1 MEIIKKKV
9 CLENFISRIPALI
22 ETVDVENVNESTSDG
37 SWGKIPRP
45 VSLLGKAMKY
55 GTLMDLYYPLL
66 SIVMNSDVIEYDA
79 GGQKW
84 RKIDYDWRDII
95 NKMYEPGE
103 RVSFVSKIPTEQLN
117 DRMKISVVTK
127 EEEYSFNDNIVNIFG
142 GTNDGL
148 NVIEEVHRL
157 IGKKVTPSDFTGMYV
172 PYFIYL
178 ADVPDIITFMEDLKA
193 KENCCDKKRYEEYG
207 GDSFLDYLMNLM
219 IPDITPGVS
228 ESVMPFSLDIPI
240 LLTSDLTNLGM
251 FRMYDVEEV
260 IENDNNTA
268 NLPHLIEGYVF
279 DENGEPL
286 IGASVFLKGTTIGT
300 VAEIDGKYTLDL
312 RNAPNNNAGVL
323 VFSYIGYKTKE
334 IEINGRNV
342 INARLAE
349 DLSEP
354 DEVVDSIPK
363 TVLTSGESKLRPL
376 RKRKRSV
383 DDYGKE
389 LPGIYTS
396 GQTRLELPYQV
407 GYVKNIQ
414 IDNGV
419 FYGDVIES
427 MVEVFE
433 PREATER
440 EYDAMYKKATIDKLG
455 KETPGYK
462 ESDGAEPIEGLVK
475 ILTMPGIITYGG
487 SGKTY
492 DQVANFALSDS
503 AQRRDNLIQ
512 TMCRLLKREYPDYYC
527 YKQEYKY
534 EYELTYNSGED
545 ENGNVILSTIT
556 LEYNS
561 PVYVIFD
568 EPKIEIT
575 YALGARL
582 RQEDNKLILDETSP
596 FKVPETQ
603 LDLWEGEGIWYF
615 ETYPLKKLCVENF
628 TINEKES
635 QYTYDMIDFSKEE
648 TTYTFEGIDFPRK
661 NYILCNDIRYKSE
674 SYHKF
679 STYNPVFRDEKMM
692 NVSSNIKENYDVVI
706 DRGSAAAFERHLQ
719 LGELKTWA
727 DLENYRNGMFLNK

>member
-1 MEIIKKKV
+1 MEIIKKKI

-45 VSLLGKAMKY
+45 VSFLGKAMKY

-66 SIVMNSDVIEYDA
+66 KIVMNSDVIEYDA

-95 NKMYEPGE
+95 NKMHEPGE
-103 RVSFVSKIPTEQLN
+103 RVSFVSKIPTEQLD

-127 EEEYSFNDNIVNIFG
+127 EEEYSFNDNIVNMFG
-142 GTNDGL
+142 GKNDGL

-178 ADVPDIITFMEDLKA
+178 ADVPDIITFMEDLKV

-207 GDSFLDYLMNLM
+207 GDGFLDYLKNLV
-219 IPDITPGVS
+219 IPDVTPGVN

-240 LLTSDLTNLGM
+240 LLTSDLINLGM

-260 IENDNNTA
+260 IENDNNA
-268 NLPHLIEGYVF
+268 AM
-279 DENGEPL
+279 D
-286 IGASVFLKGTTIGT
+286 
-300 VAEIDGKYTLDL
+300 
-312 RNAPNNNAGVL
+312 
-323 VFSYIGYKTKE
+323 YKTKE
-334 IEINGRNV
+334 NE
-342 INARLAE
+342 INARLVE

-354 DEVVDSIPK
+354 DETVDSIPK

-389 LPGIYTS
+389 LPGIYIP

-427 MVEVFE
+427 MVETFTV
-433 PREATER
+433 REGTPW
-440 EYDAMYKKATIDKLG
+440 EYDAIINKTG
-455 KETPGYK
+455 KEILGVNSGTT
-462 ESDGAEPIEGLVK
+462 DEPIK
-475 ILTMPGIITYGG
+475 GIEVNMVNTTVTYGG

-492 DQVANFALSDS
+492 NQVLNFMDSDRKLRIDDIIT
-503 AQRRDNLIQ
+503 A
-512 TMCRLLKREYPDYYC
+512 MCNILKSEYPNYYC
-527 YKQEYKY
+527 YRQDY
-534 EYELTYNSGED
+534 EITYELTYGEQDEEGNIVTKPYPPTPFSG
-545 ENGNVILSTIT
+545 T
-556 LEYNS
+556 L
-561 PVYVIFD
+561 YVVFD
-568 EPKIEIT
+568 NPKIEIT

-596 FKVPETQ
+596 FKVPEAQ

-692 NVSSNIKENYDVVI
+692 NVSASIKENYDVVI

>member
-1 MEIIKKKV
+1 MEIIKKKI

-103 RVSFVSKIPTEQLN
+103 RVSFVSKIPTEQLD

-127 EEEYSFNDNIVNIFG
+127 EEEYSFNDNVVNIFG
-142 GTNDGL
+142 GENDGL

-207 GDSFLDYLMNLM
+207 GDGFLDYLKNLV
-219 IPDITPGVS
+219 IPDVTPGVS

-240 LLTSDLTNLGM
+240 LLTSDLIDLGM
-251 FRMYDVEEV
+251 FRMYDVEEIV
-260 IENDNNTA
+260 ENDNN
-268 NLPHLIEGYVF
+268 
-279 DENGEPL
+279 
-286 IGASVFLKGTTIGT
+286 
-300 VAEIDGKYTLDL
+300 
-312 RNAPNNNAGVL
+312 VL
-323 VFSYIGYKTKE
+323 LV
-334 IEINGRNV
+334 
-342 INARLAE
+342 E

-354 DEVVDSIPK
+354 DETVDSIPK
-363 TVLTSGESKLRPL
+363 TVLTSGESKLKPL

-383 DDYGKE
+383 DDYGNE
-389 LPGIYTS
+389 LPGIYIS

-427 MVEVFE
+427 MVETFTV
-433 PREATER
+433 REGNLD
-440 EYDAMYKKATIDKLG
+440 EYGAIISKTG
-455 KETPGYK
+455 KEILGVNSGTT
-462 ESDGAEPIEGLVK
+462 DEPIK
-475 ILTMPGIITYGG
+475 GIEVNMVNTTVTYGG

-492 DQVANFALSDS
+492 NQVLNFMDSDS
-503 AQRRDNLIQ
+503 KLRIDDIIAA
-512 TMCRLLKREYPDYYC
+512 MCNILKSEYPNYYC
-527 YKQEYKY
+527 YRQDY
-534 EYELTYNSGED
+534 EITYELTYGEED
-545 ENGNVILSTIT
+545 EEGNIVTKPYSPTPFSGT
-556 LEYNS
+556 LC
-561 PVYVIFD
+561 VVFD
-568 EPKIEIT
+568 NPKIEIT

-596 FKVPETQ
+596 FKVSETQ

>member
-1 MEIIKKKV
+1 MEIIKKKI

-37 SWGKIPRP
+37 SWGKIPKP

-66 SIVMNSDVIEYDA
+66 KIVMNSDVIEYDA

-95 NKMYEPGE
+95 NKMHEPGE
-103 RVSFVSKIPTEQLN
+103 RVSFVSKIPTEQLD

-127 EEEYSFNDNIVNIFG
+127 EEEYSFNDNIVNTFG
-142 GTNDGL
+142 GINDGL
-148 NVIEEVHRL
+148 NVIEEVHHL

-207 GDSFLDYLMNLM
+207 GDGFLDYLKNLV
-219 IPDITPGVS
+219 IPDVTPGVS
-228 ESVMPFSLDIPI
+228 ESVMTSSLDIPI
-240 LLTSDLTNLGM
+240 LLTSDLINLGV

-260 IENDNNTA
+260 TEN
-268 NLPHLIEGYVF
+268 
-279 DENGEPL
+279 
-286 IGASVFLKGTTIGT
+286 
-300 VAEIDGKYTLDL
+300 EI
-312 RNAPNNNAGVL
+312 NAPL
-323 VFSYIGYKTKE
+323 V
-334 IEINGRNV
+334 
-342 INARLAE
+342 E

-354 DEVVDSIPK
+354 DETVDSISK
-363 TVLTSGESKLRPL
+363 TVLTSGESKLKPL

-389 LPGIYTS
+389 LPGIYVS

-433 PREATER
+433 SREATER
-440 EYDAMYKKATIDKLG
+440 EYDAMYKKAIIDKLG
-455 KETPGYK
+455 QETPGYK
-462 ESDGAEPIEGLVK
+462 ESDGTEPIEGLAK
-475 ILTMPGIITYGG
+475 NLTMPDIITYGG

-492 DQVANFALSDS
+492 DQVVNFALSDS
-503 AQRRDNLIQ
+503 AQRRDNLVQ
-512 TMCRLLKREYPDYYC
+512 TMCRLLKDEYPDYYC

-534 EYELTYNSGED
+534 EYELTYNAGED
-545 ENGNVILSTIT
+545 ENGNVILSTIP

-561 PVYVIFD
+561 PPVHVIFD

-575 YALGARL
+575 YALGAKL
-582 RQEDNKLILDETSP
+582 RQEDNRLILDETSP
-596 FKVPETQ
+596 FKVPEAQ
-603 LDLWEGEGIWYF
+603 LDLWKGEGIWYF

-628 TINEKES
+628 IINEKES

-674 SYHKF
+674 SYQKF

-692 NVSSNIKENYDVVI
+692 NVSASIKENYDVVI
-706 DRGSAAAFERHLQ
+706 DRGFAAAFERHLQ

>member
-1 MEIIKKKV
+1 MEIIKKKI

-22 ETVDVENVNESTSDG
+22 ETVDVENVNESTFDG

-79 GGQKW
+79 SGQKW

-127 EEEYSFNDNIVNIFG
+127 EEEYSFNDNIINIFG

-207 GDSFLDYLMNLM
+207 GDGFLDYLRNLV
-219 IPDITPGVS
+219 IPDVTPGVS

-260 IENDNNTA
+260 IENDNNNTA

-286 IGASVFLKGTTIGT
+286 IGASVTLKGTTIGT
-300 VAEIDGKYTLDL
+300 VVEIDGKYTLDL

-427 MVEVFE
+427 MVETFTV
-433 PREATER
+433 REGNLD
-440 EYDAMYKKATIDKLG
+440 EYGAIISKTG
-455 KETPGYK
+455 KEILGVNSGTT
-462 ESDGAEPIEGLVK
+462 DEPIK
-475 ILTMPGIITYGG
+475 GIEVNMVNTTVTYGG

-492 DQVANFALSDS
+492 NQVLNFMDSDS
-503 AQRRDNLIQ
+503 KLRIDDIIAA
-512 TMCRLLKREYPDYYC
+512 MCNILKSEYPNYYC
-527 YKQEYKY
+527 YRQDY
-534 EYELTYNSGED
+534 EITYELTYGEED
-545 ENGNVILSTIT
+545 EEGNIVTKPYSPTPFSGT
-556 LEYNS
+556 LC
-561 PVYVIFD
+561 VVFD
-568 EPKIEIT
+568 NPKIEIT

-628 TINEKES
+628 TINEKEN